1 MKRAR
6 KSLAGAEDGIR
17 LDQLEGWLNPE
28 ENPDWFGDRAAEQTL
43 LEAYR
48 SRRMHHAWLICGPKG
63 IGKATLAYRFARFV
77 LAYPDP
83 GAPEVLAAEDLSL
96 APDQPAFRKVAARA
110 HPNLLTLQRG
120 YNDDRKRFYTELSV
134 DEIRRTNSFFGS
146 TSGEPGWRIAIVD
159 PADDMNANA
168 ANALLKNLEEPPTR
182 SLFLIISHAPGR
194 LVPTIRSRCRR
205 LDVRTLAP
213 DTIMQ
218 AIREKAKG
226 PSPVN
231 ESDLQLATEL
241 ADGSLRRAIHL
252 VDHGGIEVHRD
263 LARLLETAP
272 DLNVEALHE
281 FANRVAGRDA
291 DDAFDA
297 FLDAIFAWLDRRVRR
312 ENEPDQAIT
321 LSDAVSASPLE
332 TWAEVWE
339 NVRRSS
345 TLTDALNLDRKQ
357 AVLSILMNLARAT
370 RM

>member
-1 MKRAR
+1 MKRA
-6 KSLAGAEDGIR
+6 KKAVAGTDEAIR
-17 LDQLEGWLNPE
+17 LDQLAGWPAPA
-28 ENPDWFGDRAAEQTL
+28 ENPDWLGDRVAEHTL
-43 LEAYR
+43 LDAYR
-48 SRRMHHAWLICGPKG
+48 SGRMHHAWLICGSKG

-77 LAYPDP
+77 LAHPDP
-83 GAPEVLAAEDLSL
+83 GAPAVAAAEDLSL
-96 APDQPAFRKVAARA
+96 SPEQPAFRKVAAGA

-134 DEIRRTNSFFGS
+134 DEIRRTISFFGS

-182 SLFLIISHAPGR
+182 SLFLIVSHAPGR

-205 LDVRTLAP
+205 LDVRPLAP
-213 DTIMQ
+213 DTIVK
-218 AIREKAKG
+218 AIREKARG
-226 PSPVN
+226 PSPDD
-231 ESDLQLATEL
+231 EKDLQLAAEL

-252 VDHGGIEVHRD
+252 VDQGGIEIHRD

-272 DLNVEALHE
+272 DLNIEALHE

-297 FLDAIFAWLDRRVRR
+297 FLDAMCAWLDRRVRR
-312 ENEPDQAIT
+312 EDEPDQAIG
-321 LSDAVSASPLE
+321 LSGAVSASPLE

-339 NVRRSS
+339 NVRRLS